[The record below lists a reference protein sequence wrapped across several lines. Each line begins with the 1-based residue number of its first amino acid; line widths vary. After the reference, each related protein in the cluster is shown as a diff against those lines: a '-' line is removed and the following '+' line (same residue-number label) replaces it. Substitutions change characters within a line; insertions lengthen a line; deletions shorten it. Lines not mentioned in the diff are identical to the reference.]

1 MTEPAIQITTNQAVA
16 ILDSLRAQAG
26 QVEERVRSVRATATD
41 PRFVEPTQER
51 VTKAAAL
58 AVKIADTTAPARS
71 FVTGTSDL
79 SDDTAAALDGAKAR
93 PTALTPATG
102 KAAVRMDD
110 SAASTASRTS
120 AATEIPT
127 RDTTVA
133 PVSASETSK
142 PAATSASESTPVT
155 DSARTSTGTAPASGS
170 ASGSAPR
177 TVTESS
183 GAAPVSAAEPAR
195 TSPVSVEQP
204 VAAPAAASTQPVPA
218 INTAGMTGPQVMDR
232 YAPQM
237 LQSYPPP
244 PPASHNPQLN
254 AGLTGGSGN
263 RQPAD
268 TIYLTDNQ
276 TRILAEAIAHNINS
290 RRRAQAEAAAGSA
303 IPLGGVDGMGGF
315 GGTSDMSSINLSS
328 SNGYHDSVL
337 MLAEQLVNMQPP
349 IPYAWGGGSL
359 QGPSQGISDGGGYA
373 DACGDYNKIG
383 FDCSGLS
390 RYVTYQTLG
399 EEIPRTSQPQYSYCI
414 PVAHPMIGDL
424 GFPAGGSPGH
434 VVVYVGGGTVFEA
447 QQSGTFLMFSPAQA
461 GYVWGRPQTSP
472 NWQIE
477 AEGGGGY

>member
-1 MTEPAIQITTNQAVA
+1 MTEPAIQITPDQAIA

-26 QVEERVRSVRATATD
+26 QVEERIRSVHATATD

-71 FVTGTSDL
+71 FITGTSDL
-79 SDDTAAALDGAKAR
+79 TDDTAAELDEAKAR

-110 SAASTASRTS
+110 SAASPTSRTS
-120 AATEIPT
+120 EATEIPT

-142 PAATSASESTPVT
+142 TAATSTSESTPVT
-155 DSARTSTGTAPASGS
+155 DSARGSTGTVPSSEQVSS
-170 ASGSAPR
+170 ASESTPR

-183 GAAPVSAAEPAR
+183 GA
-195 TSPVSVEQP
+195 TPVSVERP
-204 VAAPAAASTQPVPA
+204 VAAATQPVPV
-218 INTAGMTGPQVMDR
+218 INTSGMTGPQVVDR

-237 LQSYPPP
+237 RQSYPAPP
-244 PPASHNPQLN
+244 PVRPSFN
-254 AGLTGGSGN
+254 AELTGGSGN

-268 TIYLTDNQ
+268 TVYLTDNQ

-303 IPLGGVDGMGGF
+303 IPMGGVDGMGGF
-315 GGTSDMSSINLSS
+315 GGTSDMSSISLSS

-359 QGPSQGISDGGGYA
+359 EGPSQGISDGGGYA

-399 EEIPRTSQPQYSYCI
+399 EEIPRTSQPQFSYCI
-414 PVAHPMIGDL
+414 PVAQPMIGDL
-424 GFPAGGSPGH
+424 GFPAGGNPGH

-447 QQSGTFLMFSPAQA
+447 QQSGTFLMFAPAQA
-461 GYVWGRPQTSP
+461 GYLWGRPQSSP